1 MNHAEIH
8 HKTKKAIGY
17 LLTAG
22 GLSAREL
29 SRLLG
34 VSYVT
39 LCEIRRRPDGEYR
52 VSAEFF
58 ERLRYIYSSFVKAI
72 QEGTY
77 DPTLLPSPRRHG
89 AADERWRAIESVI
102 NPQ

>member
-8 HKTKKAIGY
+8 HKTKKTIGY

-29 SRLLG
+29 SCLLG

-58 ERLRYIYSSFVKAI
+58 ERLRHVYHVFAKAI

-77 DPTLLPSPRRHG
+77 DPTLLPSPRRRG
-89 AADERWRAIESVI
+89 AVDERWRVIESVI
-102 NPQ
+102 DAQ

>member
-1 MNHAEIH
+1 MNHTEIH
-8 HKTKKAIGY
+8 HKTKKALGY

-39 LCEIRRRPDGEYR
+39 LCEIRRRPDGAYR

-72 QEGTY
+72 KEGAY
-77 DPTLLPSPRRHG
+77 DPTLLPSPRRRG
-89 AADERWRAIESVI
+89 ASEERWRVIESVI
-102 NPQ
+102 NQE